1 MPNVVDTEN
10 SLEEYTSEVLFH
22 PRIAN
27 SKGGE
32 DQERVDDELPSELSL
47 FTGQVVVRLRG
58 NTLSRSVS
66 LFESQQRGYVP
77 LLPDDET
84 NTSFGFLHPR
94 QQTTTGVFSISD
106 WVLSDA
112 NFEPAAEAPI
122 DLPRLG
128 SGSASWLDRHW
139 TGILEIRDLERGW
152 DANLNSVTGDPDLMR
167 AINLASWT
175 GAFGYYFTSS
185 APWLDGLLG
194 KLEEMRNLRP
204 GWDSYGALP
213 PNDWALAIAEKAI
226 KAFANCGV
234 QPDKVLP
241 SVENGV
247 GISVTRGERYGF
259 LEVLNSQGVVGITAC
274 GKDTYEVLEFDPDSI
289 AECVERICAFA
300 NG

>member
-47 FTGQVVVRLRG
+47 FTGQVVVGLRG

-112 NFEPAAEAPI
+112 NFEPAVEAPI
-122 DLPRLG
+122 DLPRIG
-128 SGSASWLDRHW
+128 ASWLDRHW

-152 DANLNSVTGDPDLMR
+152 DANQNPVTGDLGLID
-167 AINLASWT
+167 LASWT
-175 GAFGYYFTSS
+175 DAFSYYLTSS
-185 APWLDGLLG
+185 FPWLDGLLA
-194 KLEEMRNLRP
+194 KLEEMRVLRP
-204 GWDSYGALP
+204 GWDSYSALP

-289 AECVERICAFA
+289 AEGVERICAFA